1 MPLNSEIYKKTC
13 ESFGVKKLSPVLIAQ
28 ARKAGWGKP
37 IDLKLVKLEIRRVNL
52 ACKEKLTDKQRETL
66 AKLTAQVNGLVP
78 PSAPKVPRVVK
89 VIQPIQPVANQPN
102 DVTV

>member
-66 AKLTAQVNGLVP
+66 AKLTAQVNGLVI
-78 PSAPKVPRVVK
+78 PKVPRVAK
-89 VIQPIQPVANQPN
+89 VTQPIQPVANQPS